1 MWQWAWRCA
10 LLAARARGPWDVT
23 AITKTGGGRLHL
35 AQGTTQ
41 NTFAGTINI
50 NEGTLGADTP
60 PNFGKPTTVT
70 VANGATFDLSA
81 IAGNTSA
88 GSLANANLVIA
99 GYGADDAGAFRR
111 ATGGTIRL
119 RNAAAAS
126 SCSTARRSG
135 TWETSW

>member
-1 MWQWAWRCA
+1 MKKMAFVAMGVAVSA
-10 LLAARARGPWDVT
+10 LGGARAGTLSFDVAAGETNNYTTAIGSDVT

-41 NTFAGTINI
+41 NAFAGTINI
-50 NEGTLGADTP
+50 NEGTLGADSP

-81 IAGNTSA
+81 IEGNS
-88 GSLANANLVIA
+88 
-99 GYGADDAGAFRR
+99 
-111 ATGGTIRL
+111 
-119 RNAAAAS
+119 AAAS